1 MNLMHVNGVD
11 GFLNISDVFLV
22 EKDCDSDVDN
32 VLVQLSSDSAV
43 GNVITKLSLAV
54 LKPGGKLMA
63 RVSVLLIY

>member
-1 MNLMHVNGVD
+1 MY
-11 GFLNISDVFLV
+11 FLV

-63 RVSVLLIY
+63 RVSVLCVLLILDMFAYS